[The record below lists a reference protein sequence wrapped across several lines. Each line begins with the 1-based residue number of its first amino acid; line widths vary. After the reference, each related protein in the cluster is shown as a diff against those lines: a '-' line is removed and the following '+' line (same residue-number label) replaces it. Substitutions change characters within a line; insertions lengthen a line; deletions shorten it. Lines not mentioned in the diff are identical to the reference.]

1 MLRDIHIRNFAL
13 IDDLSLEFS
22 AGLNILTGETG
33 AGKSIII
40 DALGFVLGERVN
52 ASDAIRTGADRAI
65 VDAVFE
71 LRASD
76 ITVREKL
83 LELGLNDDDDD
94 GTLMM
99 SRELAASSGK
109 SQCRVNG
116 RLVPVA
122 TLKEVGESLVDV
134 HGQHEHQALLSAD
147 RHVDILDDWAGKP
160 ASSLRTELSL
170 AVSLLG
176 KTSRD
181 LEQLRAEARER
192 ARMIDLY
199 RFQAEEITAADL
211 RSGEEEQLAAE
222 RARLANASKLATAS
236 AEAYDHL
243 SGADRARGALDLL
256 NAALTSVEHGVAMD
270 ENLAPV
276 AEALR
281 EAVSF
286 AEDAARDLRRYTDD
300 VEFNPERLEEIDNRL
315 DTFKQLKRKYGESL
329 EEILAYLAEIGEKLS
344 RLENSEAREAELVA
358 EIAKIEVQVSTI
370 AGELTALRRAVSD
383 DFALKITRELAD
395 LGMSATRFEVAFNP
409 QPVTSKGAEKIEF
422 LISPNP
428 GEPLKPLAR
437 IASGGEMS
445 RVMLSIKSVLA
456 GSVGMPT
463 MIFDEIDVGVGGRTA
478 NVLGDKLAALSNNAQ
493 IMCITHLPQI
503 AAKAGRHFLIEKS
516 VVGGRTIVA
525 VNPLSPDQRI
535 HEIVRMLGGTTP
547 TEAIV
552 QHARDMLT
560 AA

>member
-13 IDDLSLEFS
+13 IDDISLEFG

-33 AGKSIII
+33 AGKSIVI
-40 DALGFVLGERVN
+40 DALGFVLGDRVN
-52 ASDAIRTGADRAI
+52 VADAVRTGADRAS
-65 VDAVFE
+65 VEAVFE
-71 LRASD
+71 LRETD
-76 ITVREKL
+76 VTVLERL
-83 LELGLNDDDDD
+83 AELGLKDDEDVD
-94 GTLMM
+94 TLMM
-99 SRELAASSGK
+99 SREIAASSGK

-122 TLKEVGESLVDV
+122 VLKEVGESLVDV

-160 ASSLRTELSL
+160 AVALRTELSL
-170 AVSLLG
+170 AVSLLN
-176 KTSRD
+176 KTGRD
-181 LEQLRAEARER
+181 LEQLRVDARDR

-199 RFQAEEITAADL
+199 RFQAEEITAAEL

-222 RARLANASKLATAS
+222 RTRLANASKLSTAS
-236 AEAYDHL
+236 AEAYDFL
-243 SGADRARGALDLL
+243 TGAERARGAVDLL
-256 NAALTSVEHGVAMD
+256 NSALTSVDHAAAMD
-270 ENLAPV
+270 DDIRAV

-286 AEDAARDLRRYTDD
+286 AEDAARELRQYRDG

-315 DTFKQLKRKYGESL
+315 ETFKQLKRKYGDTL
-329 EEILAYLAEIGEKLS
+329 EEILAYAAEVGEKLS
-344 RLENSEAREAELVA
+344 SLENSEAREADLVA
-358 EIAKIEVQVSTI
+358 SIAKMEADVQAVASR
-370 AGELTALRRAVSD
+370 LTALRKAVSD

-395 LGMSATRFEVAFNP
+395 LGMSATRFEVAFTP
-409 QPVTSKGAEKIEF
+409 QAVTSKGAEKIEF

-428 GEPLKPLAR
+428 GEPMKPLAR

-445 RVMLSIKSVLA
+445 RVMLSIKSVLSD
-456 GSVGMPT
+456 SVGMPT

-478 NVLGDKLAALSNNAQ
+478 NVLGDKLAALAGNAQ
-493 IMCITHLPQI
+493 IMCITHLAQI
-503 AAKAGRHFLIEKS
+503 ASKAGRHFLIEKS

-525 VNPLSPDQRI
+525 VNALSPDERI
-535 HEIVRMLGGTTP
+535 DEIVRMLGGTTP